1 MIRLLQDIEKKKT
14 HRKSPARR
22 RLLLL
27 QVIAMVIISQGSY
40 GQDIPLFSQKLTNS
54 FIYNPSLA
62 GHTFGSMTYS
72 YRQNYSNVSGA
83 PQNHFISMH
92 APFANHKMGAGINL
106 FQEDVNFIRNTYAS
120 IAGAYHLHFNKYNIL
135 SVGVSGEYNITKLN
149 GTSNTLNFEPD
160 PVLSQLQSGDPTYDF
175 SFGMNY
181 QTRYLKTG
189 FALNRMSTSWIKK
202 ESSNLSNYFS
212 GYAQGMI
219 PMRGGDD
226 MLEPYVAFRK
236 FSETNDTYDVGL
248 YYTYDNKITAGAAV
262 RRGNVVNGTVAFK
275 FSKHLLV
282 GYSREMITSSLGG
295 FVGAANELTLRVD
308 FNDETYKE
316 RFRADYK
323 NAMSYRRKTLSTPV
337 KMSSQK
343 KSGKS
348 VRNKQ
353 RKLAPYSPSTRYQN
367 VKKLSMNKKT
377 SSKKYG
383 GSKNKKFNPKKK
395 RKYKGSAMR
404 NNKYNPVRKKKR

>member
-1 MIRLLQDIEKKKT
+1 MKRILQIILLFI
-14 HRKSPARR
+14 
-22 RLLLL
+22 L
-27 QVIAMVIISQGSY
+27 ISQASQA
-40 GQDIPLFSQKLTNS
+40 QDIPLFSQKLTNS

-72 YRQNYSNVSGA
+72 YRQNYSNVPGA

-92 APFANHKMGAGINL
+92 APFANHKMGAGLNL

-149 GTSNTLNFEPD
+149 GTSNTLSFEPD
-160 PVLSQLQSGDPTYDF
+160 PVLSQLQNGNPVYDF

-181 QTRYLKTG
+181 QTRYLKAG
-189 FALNRMSTSWIKK
+189 FALNRMSTAWIKK

-219 PMRGGDD
+219 PLRGGNDL
-226 MLEPYVAFRK
+226 LEPYVAFRK

-248 YYTYDNKITAGAAV
+248 FYTYDAKITAGAAI
-262 RRGNVVNGTVAFK
+262 RRGDVVNGTLAFK
-275 FSKHLLV
+275 FAKHLLV
-282 GYSREMITSSLGG
+282 GYSREIITNSYGG
-295 FVGAANELTLRVD
+295 FVGAANEITMRLD

-323 NAMSYRRKTLSTPV
+323 NAMTYRRKTLNSPS
-337 KMSSQK
+337 KASSLSNAKRSKNKSK
-343 KSGKS
+343 K
-348 VRNKQ
+348 
-353 RKLAPYSPSTRYQN
+353 LTPYSPNTRYQN
-367 VKKLSMNKKT
+367 VQKLSMNKKAIAPG
-377 SSKKYG
+377 KKY
-383 GSKNKKFNPKKK
+383 SSNKKFNPKKK
-395 RKYKGSAMR
+395 KKYKGSAMR
-404 NNKYNPVRKKKR
+404 NNKYNPMRKKR

>member
-1 MIRLLQDIEKKKT
+1 MKRILQITLLVF
-14 HRKSPARR
+14 
-22 RLLLL
+22 L
-27 QVIAMVIISQGSY
+27 ISQASQA
-40 GQDIPLFSQKLTNS
+40 QDIPLFSQKLTNS

-72 YRQNYSNVSGA
+72 YRQNYSNVPGA

-92 APFANHKMGAGINL
+92 TPFANHKMGAGINL

-135 SVGVSGEYNITKLN
+135 SVGVSGEYNVTKLN
-149 GTSNTLNFEPD
+149 GNSNTLSFEPD
-160 PVLSQLQSGDPTYDF
+160 PVLSQLQNGNPVYDF

-189 FALNRMSTSWIKK
+189 FALNRMSTAWIKK

-219 PMRGGDD
+219 PLRGGNDL
-226 MLEPYVAFRK
+226 LEPYVAFRK

-248 YYTYDNKITAGAAV
+248 FYTYDAKITAGAAL
-262 RRGNVVNGTVAFK
+262 RRGNVVNGTLAFK
-275 FSKHLLV
+275 FAKHLLV
-282 GYSREMITSSLGG
+282 GYSREIITSSYGG
-295 FVGAANELTLRVD
+295 FVGAANEITLRLD

-323 NAMSYRRKTLSTPV
+323 NAMTYRRKTLSSPSKV
-337 KMSSQK
+337 SSLSNAKRSKNKSK
-343 KSGKS
+343 K
-348 VRNKQ
+348 
-353 RKLAPYSPSTRYQN
+353 LTPYSPNTRYQN
-367 VKKLSMNKKT
+367 VQKLSMNKKT
-377 SSKKYG
+377 VASGKMNKS
-383 GSKNKKFNPKKK
+383 NKKFNPKKK
-395 RKYKGSAMR
+395 KKYKGSAMR
-404 NNKYNPVRKKKR
+404 NNKYNPMRKKR

>member
-1 MIRLLQDIEKKKT
+1 MKRILLVV
-14 HRKSPARR
+14 
-22 RLLLL
+22 LLG
-27 QVIAMVIISQGSY
+27 IIISQASQA
-40 GQDIPLFSQKLTNS
+40 QDIPLFSQKLTNS

-72 YRQNYSNVSGA
+72 YRQNYSNVPGA

-160 PVLSQLQSGDPTYDF
+160 PVLSQLQNGNPVYDF

-181 QTRYLKTG
+181 QTRYLKAG
-189 FALNRMSTSWIKK
+189 FALNRMSTAWIKK

-219 PMRGGDD
+219 PLRGGNDL
-226 MLEPYVAFRK
+226 LEPYVAFRK

-248 YYTYDNKITAGAAV
+248 FYTYDAKITAGAAL
-262 RRGNVVNGTVAFK
+262 RRGNVVNGTLAFK
-275 FSKHLLV
+275 FAKHLLV
-282 GYSREMITSSLGG
+282 GYSREIITSSYGG
-295 FVGAANELTLRVD
+295 FVGAANEITLRLD

-316 RFRADYK
+316 RFQADYK
-323 NAMSYRRKTLSTPV
+323 NAMTYRRKTL
-337 KMSSQK
+337 
-343 KSGKS
+343 
-348 VRNKQ
+348 N
-353 RKLAPYSPSTRYQN
+353 SPSKASSLSNAKRSSNKSKKLVPFSPNTRYQN
-367 VKKLSMNKKT
+367 TQKLSLNKKT
-377 SSKKYG
+377 MA
-383 GSKNKKFNPKKK
+383 PA
-395 RKYKGSAMR
+395 RKYKGSNKKFSPKKKKKYSGSAMR
-404 NNKYNPVRKKKR
+404 KNKYNPVRRKR

>member
-1 MIRLLQDIEKKKT
+1 MRKILRDKYHTHPQIGIIWKSKVLLCI
-14 HRKSPARR
+14 
-22 RLLLL
+22 LFVL
-27 QVIAMVIISQGSY
+27 VIQSVD

-72 YRQNYSNVSGA
+72 YRQNYSNVAGA

-120 IAGAYHLHFNKYNIL
+120 VAGAYHLHFNKYNIL

-149 GTSNTLNFEPD
+149 GTSNTLSFEPD
-160 PVLSQLQSGDPTYDF
+160 PVLTQLQSGEPTYDF

-181 QTRYLKTG
+181 QTRYLKAG

-219 PMRGGDD
+219 PIRGGDD

-248 YYTYDNKITAGAAV
+248 YYTYDNKIIAGAAM
-262 RRGNVVNGTVAFK
+262 RRGNVVNGTLAFK

-295 FVGAANELTLRVD
+295 FVGAANEFTLRVD

-323 NAMSYRRKTLSTPV
+323 NAMSYRRKTLSAPMKV
-337 KMSSQK
+337 SSQNSAK
-343 KSGKS
+343 QA
-348 VRNKQ
+348 RNKQ
-353 RKLAPYSPSTRYQN
+353 KKLAPYSPSTRYQN
-367 VKKLSMNKKT
+367 VKKLSLNKKV
-377 SSKKYG
+377 SSKNSS
-383 GSKNKKFNPKKK
+383 SKNRKFSPPQK

>member
-1 MIRLLQDIEKKKT
+1 MKRILQIVLLGIT
-14 HRKSPARR
+14 
-22 RLLLL
+22 
-27 QVIAMVIISQGSY
+27 ISQASQA
-40 GQDIPLFSQKLTNS
+40 QDIPLFSQKLTNS

-72 YRQNYSNVSGA
+72 YRQNYSNVPGA

-160 PVLSQLQSGDPTYDF
+160 PVLSQLQNGNPVYDF

-181 QTRYLKTG
+181 QTRYLKAG
-189 FALNRMSTSWIKK
+189 FALNRMSTAWIKK

-219 PMRGGDD
+219 PLRGGNDL
-226 MLEPYVAFRK
+226 LEPYVAFRK

-248 YYTYDNKITAGAAV
+248 FYTYDAKITAGAAL
-262 RRGNVVNGTVAFK
+262 RRGNVVNGTLAFK
-275 FSKHLLV
+275 FAKHLLV
-282 GYSREMITSSLGG
+282 GYSREIITSSYGG
-295 FVGAANELTLRVD
+295 FVGAANEITLRLD

-316 RFRADYK
+316 RFQADYK
-323 NAMSYRRKTLSTPV
+323 NAMTYRRKTLNSPS
-337 KMSSQK
+337 KASSLSNAKRSSNKSK
-343 KSGKS
+343 KL
-348 VRNKQ
+348 V
-353 RKLAPYSPSTRYQN
+353 PYSPNTRYQN
-367 VKKLSMNKKT
+367 TQKLSLNKKT
-377 SSKKYG
+377 MA
-383 GSKNKKFNPKKK
+383 PA
-395 RKYKGSAMR
+395 RKYKGSNKKFSPKKKKKYSGSAMR
-404 NNKYNPVRKKKR
+404 KNKYNPVRRKR

>member
-1 MIRLLQDIEKKKT
+1 MKRILQIILLVIT
-14 HRKSPARR
+14 LS
-22 RLLLL
+22 
-27 QVIAMVIISQGSY
+27 QVSKA
-40 GQDIPLFSQKLTNS
+40 QDIPLFSQKLTNS

-72 YRQNYSNVSGA
+72 YRQNYSNVPGA

-135 SVGVSGEYNITKLN
+135 SVGVSGEYNVTKLN
-149 GTSNTLNFEPD
+149 GTSNTLSFEPD
-160 PVLSQLQSGDPTYDF
+160 PVLSQLQNGNPVYDF

-189 FALNRMSTSWIKK
+189 FALNRMSTAWIKK

-219 PMRGGDD
+219 PLRGGNDL
-226 MLEPYVAFRK
+226 LEPYVAFRK

-248 YYTYDNKITAGAAV
+248 FYTYDAKITAGAAL
-262 RRGNVVNGTVAFK
+262 RRGNVVNGTLAFK
-275 FSKHLLV
+275 FAKHLLV
-282 GYSREMITSSLGG
+282 GYSREIIANSYGG
-295 FVGAANELTLRVD
+295 FVGAANEITMRLD

-323 NAMSYRRKTLSTPV
+323 NAMTYRRKTLNSPA
-337 KMSSQK
+337 KASSLSNAKRSQNKSK
-343 KSGKS
+343 K
-348 VRNKQ
+348 
-353 RKLAPYSPSTRYQN
+353 LTPYSPNTRYQN
-367 VKKLSMNKKT
+367 VQKLSMNKKT
-377 SSKKYG
+377 VAPGKKYN
-383 GSKNKKFNPKKK
+383 SNKKFNPKKK
-395 RKYKGSAMR
+395 KKYKGSAMR
-404 NNKYNPVRKKKR
+404 NNKYNPMRKKK